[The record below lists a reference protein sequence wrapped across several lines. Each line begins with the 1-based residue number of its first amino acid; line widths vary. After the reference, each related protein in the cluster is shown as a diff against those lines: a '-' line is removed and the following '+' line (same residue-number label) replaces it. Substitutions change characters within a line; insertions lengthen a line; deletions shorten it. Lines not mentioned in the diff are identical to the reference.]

1 MIEEPNLKRRGWGR
15 GGGGHFMTISFETIL
30 SVLVNFSN
38 SESLPPLFLY
48 ISQNESTS

>member
-15 GGGGHFMTISFETIL
+15 GEGPFMTISFETIL

>member
-1 MIEEPNLKRRGWGR
+1 MIEEPNLKRRGWGT
-15 GGGGHFMTISFETIL
+15 GGGHFMTISFETIL